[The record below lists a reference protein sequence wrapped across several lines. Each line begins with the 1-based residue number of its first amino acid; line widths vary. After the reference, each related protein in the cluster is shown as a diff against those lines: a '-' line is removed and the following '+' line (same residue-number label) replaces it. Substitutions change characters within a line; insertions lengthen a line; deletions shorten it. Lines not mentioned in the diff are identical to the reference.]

1 MISFILIYFDVKN
14 NFTIIQCHEK
24 KKSGKIGTIN
34 LFKQKFRVFIHG
46 DRF

>member
-1 MISFILIYFDVKN
+1 MSRIILLSFSVMK
-14 NFTIIQCHEK
+14 K